1 MNLNKF
7 LILLLIFLCEKVFA
21 DNQIFLEDRPASYC
35 SIYTSTAVKI
45 LYERLKGMGKDD
57 VIINNQSLGMGK
69 KYNENLIFLVKKI
82 YSDNYNISS
91 FSQTDSYISPEEKFT
106 NFAIL
111 VYEKC
116 LLDKYHI
123 DPWNEYLMNK

>member
-1 MNLNKF
+1 MNLNNF

-45 LYERLKGMGKDD
+45 LSERLKGIGKDD

-69 KYNENLIFLVKKI
+69 KYNEDLVFLVKK
-82 YSDNYNISS
+82 
-91 FSQTDSYISPEEKFT
+91 YIQIIMIFHLLVKLIVMFHLKRNT
-106 NFAIL
+106 QIL
-111 VYEKC
+111 
-116 LLDKYHI
+116 LF
-123 DPWNEYLMNK
+123 